1 MEFLMK
7 KLACVVLIM
16 AFFSLSACGGSGE
29 SPTEDLLTVAQQ
41 EFDYAVSNLTDA
53 QNNLR
58 DEISS
63 AELMLETVTEKDVT
77 DATALGDLRTALDNS
92 KNAFEQAIPEMRSTL
107 EEIQQQQQTISEQ
120 ADVAWN
126 LYYDLQSAV
135 SKVEESQQERIAIR
149 QANSLQNQTFEKV
162 SPFSEG
168 FAWVQYR
175 DTEGKLMT
183 SVINTYSEIVF
194 TAGENVTAYLPYC
207 DGYAVYLYDADPSQY
222 NSPDNARSCIVDAN
236 GHITYDSSADGC
248 RFIFAYGD
256 GNFLALEH
264 VSNFDK
270 DEWSFG
276 IVDKD
281 GKTVGAFEKC
291 DDFNGYPEKLMSGCK
306 YLDEDLFLLE
316 NTIYSLK
323 SQSAVYHITN
333 YFKDSTVD
341 FVKGAFHDGRTF
353 IFEEGMLDERFASLT
368 ATGECTPLIPDVID
382 QNVTVMTENNA
393 SGYGDGLF
401 FFDRHYY
408 DLDGNSKITF
418 SQYDGRYYRGGTFN
432 DGFAPLLVEGADGLD
447 YFTIINLNGDV
458 IVEPIPGLPSDRFSE
473 GYLVVSTESGCAVY
487 NTSGEKIMESPC
499 TVLSETEVKDGY
511 FVAYP
516 NGVKQAPV
524 FVGIDGS
531 QIGK

>member
-1 MEFLMK
+1 MK

-77 DATALGDLRTALDNS
+77 DATVLGDLRTALDNS
-92 KNAFEQAIPEMRSTL
+92 KNALEQAIPEMRSTP

-175 DTEGKLMT
+175 DTEGKLIT
-183 SVINTYSEIVF
+183 SVINTYGEIVF

-291 DDFNGYPEKLMSGCK
+291 DNFNGYPANLVSNSK
-306 YLDEDLFLLE
+306 YLNENIFLLK
-316 NTIYSLK
+316 NTMYSVESRSAIYYVNP
-323 SQSAVYHITN
+323 Q
-333 YFKDSTVD
+333 FGDSPMD
-341 FVKGAFHDGRTF
+341 FVKGVFHDGRILVYAEALLEVGLANVT
-353 IFEEGMLDERFASLT
+353 S
-368 ATGECTPLIPDVID
+368 TGERTILFKETYSFDNKLSD
-382 QNVTVMTENNA
+382 YE
-393 SGYGDGLF
+393 DGLF
-401 FFDRHYY
+401 FYGGNYCDI
-408 DLDGNSKITF
+408 DGNPIISF
-418 SQYDGRYYRGGTFN
+418 PQYEGKSIKGGTFHN
-432 DGFAPLLVEGADGLD
+432 GIAPLYIKGADSLD
-447 YFTIINLNGDV
+447 YFTIVNLQGETLM
-458 IVEPIPGLPSDRFSE
+458 EPTRGFPADRFSE